1 MATAAASYP
10 VTFEVE
16 YPERLS
22 RGLIFV
28 KWLLAFP
35 HWLIVGIF
43 GYLVE
48 LTTFISWFA
57 ILFTGRYPR
66 ALFDLAVMYVRW
78 NTRMLAYVALLRDEY
93 PPFSGGANPEYPAR
107 LNIEYPERLSR
118 LLIFVKWL
126 LAIPHLLILALLGLV
141 AFLVYVIGWFAIL
154 FTGRLPRGMFDF
166 LVGYG
171 RWGLRVNA
179 YILLLRDE
187 YPPFSM
193 T

>member
-57 ILFTGRYPR
+57 ILFTGRYPK
-66 ALFDLAVMYVRW
+66 ALFDLAVMYFRW

-93 PPFSGGANPEYPAR
+93 PPFSGGAEPEYPVR
-107 LNIEYPERLSR
+107 LDIEYPERLSR

-126 LAIPHLLILALLGLV
+126 LAIPHILILSLLGLV
-141 AFLVYVIGWFAIL
+141 AVLVYVIGWFAIL
-154 FTGRLPRGMFDF
+154 FTGRLPRSLFDF

>member
-1 MATAAASYP
+1 MATAPAAYP
-10 VTFEVE
+10 VTLEVE

-28 KWLLAFP
+28 KWLLAIP

-57 ILFTGRYPR
+57 ILFTGRYPK
-66 ALFDLAVMYVRW
+66 ALFDLAVMYFRW

-93 PPFSGGANPEYPAR
+93 PPFSGGENPEYPVR
-107 LNIEYPERLSR
+107 LSIEYPERLSR

-126 LAIPHLLILALLGLV
+126 LAIPHLLILSLLGLV

-154 FTGRLPRGMFDF
+154 FTGRLPRGLFDF

-193 T
+193 S

>member
-1 MATAAASYP
+1 MATAPAAYP
-10 VTFEVE
+10 VTLEVE

-28 KWLLAFP
+28 KWLLAIP

-57 ILFTGRYPR
+57 ILFTGRYPK
-66 ALFDLAVMYVRW
+66 ALFDLAVMYFRW

-93 PPFSGGANPEYPAR
+93 PPFSGGENSEYPVR
-107 LNIEYPERLSR
+107 LSIEYPERLSR

-126 LAIPHLLILALLGLV
+126 LAIPHLLILSLLGLV

-154 FTGRLPRGMFDF
+154 FTGRLPRGLFDF

-193 T
+193 S

>member
-1 MATAAASYP
+1 MATAPAAYP
-10 VTFEVE
+10 VTLEVE

-28 KWLLAFP
+28 KWLLAIP

-57 ILFTGRYPR
+57 ILFTGRYPT
-66 ALFDLAVMYVRW
+66 ALFDLAVMYFRW

-93 PPFSGGANPEYPAR
+93 PPFSGGADPEYPVR
-107 LNIEYPERLSR
+107 LSIEYPERLSR

-126 LAIPHLLILALLGLV
+126 LAIPHILILSLLGVV

-154 FTGRLPRGMFDF
+154 FTGRLPRGLFDF